1 MWISGDLYESE
12 PCNVPDQC
20 PSRRLYG
27 LQYDVPALGDRGF
40 TGGQLLGGKTGNTFR
55 AGLCLASLAEV
66 KGKEYIL
73 VTAKAE
79 DAGDAHVTDALKVY
93 GQIGEQ

>member
-1 MWISGDLYESE
+1 M
-12 PCNVPDQC
+12 
-20 PSRRLYG
+20 
-27 LQYDVPALGDRGF
+27 
-40 TGGQLLGGKTGNTFR
+40 LLGGKTGNTSR

>member
-1 MWISGDLYESE
+1 M
-12 PCNVPDQC
+12 
-20 PSRRLYG
+20 
-27 LQYDVPALGDRGF
+27 
-40 TGGQLLGGKTGNTFR
+40 
-55 AGLCLASLAEV
+55 ASLYAILVASDHRIAGEIE
-66 KGKEYIL
+66 KEDIM

>member
-1 MWISGDLYESE
+1 MST
-12 PCNVPDQC
+12 
-20 PSRRLYG
+20 RRLYG
-27 LQYDVPALGDRGF
+27 LQYDVSGAGRPWLYRRTASGR
-40 TGGQLLGGKTGNTFR
+40 KTGNTFR

>member
-1 MWISGDLYESE
+1 MSIPTALRSTVRCSGRWETVAL
-12 PCNVPDQC
+12 
-20 PSRRLYG
+20 
-27 LQYDVPALGDRGF
+27 PADSF
-40 TGGQLLGGKTGNTFR
+40 WAENTFR

>member
-1 MWISGDLYESE
+1 MRTIIVEDYEEMSRVAAQE
-12 PCNVPDQC
+12 FLGLMHLDQQRINL
-20 PSRRLYG
+20 SI
-27 LQYDVPALGDRGF
+27 
-40 TGGQLLGGKTGNTFR
+40 TGGSTPKRMYELLVP
-55 AGLCLASLAEV
+55 EV

>member
-1 MWISGDLYESE
+1 MH
-12 PCNVPDQC
+12 VPDQC

-27 LQYDVPALGDRGF
+27 LQVRCSGRWGDRGF

>member
-1 MWISGDLYESE
+1 MSIRMGLRYIVRCS
-12 PCNVPDQC
+12 VPW
-20 PSRRLYG
+20 G
-27 LQYDVPALGDRGF
+27 TGGF
-40 TGGQLLGGKTGNTFR
+40 TGGKLLGGKTGNTFR